1 VIANC
6 PLKVSI
12 IIPTLN
18 EERCLGHTLEH
29 IQQLSPYEVII
40 SDGRSN
46 DKTLEIAKNFT
57 EKLVTGPIGRA
68 VQMNAGASIATG
80 DIFLFL
86 HADSRIAPNSYEKM
100 LFSMTHS
107 EKIGGA
113 FSLYIDSEK
122 RNLRLIAWLANI
134 RSKYLGMTYG
144 DQAFFVRNLTFQK
157 MNGFSEFPICEDID
171 FFKRLRK
178 LGSVILLNEKVFTSP
193 RRWNKEGVW
202 FTTFRNILI
211 AILFKLRFPPSTLTK
226 WYQIIR

>member
-1 VIANC
+1 MANF

-12 IIPTLN
+12 IIPTFN
-18 EERCLGHTLEH
+18 EESCLGHTLEH

-40 SDGRSN
+40 SDGGSN
-46 DKTLEIAKNFT
+46 DKTFEIAKNFT
-57 EKLVTGPIGRA
+57 EKLVTGPTGRA
-68 VQMNAGASIATG
+68 VQMNTGARIATG

-86 HADSRIAPNSYEKM
+86 HADSRIDPNSYEKM
-100 LFSMTHS
+100 LFFMTHS

-113 FSLYIDSEK
+113 FSLHIDSEK

-144 DQAFFVRNLTFQK
+144 DQAFFVRKPIFQN

-211 AILFKLRFPPSTLTK
+211 AILFELRFPLSTLTK

>member
-1 VIANC
+1 MANF

-18 EERCLGHTLEH
+18 EESCLGHTLEH

-40 SDGRSN
+40 SDGGSN
-46 DKTLEIAKNFT
+46 DKTFEIAKNFT
-57 EKLVTGPIGRA
+57 EKLGTGPTGRA
-68 VQMNAGASIATG
+68 VQMNTGARIATG

-86 HADSRIAPNSYEKM
+86 HADSRIDPNSYEKM

-144 DQAFFVRNLTFQK
+144 DQAFFVSNQIFKK

-211 AILFKLRFPPSTLTK
+211 AILFELRFPPSTLTK

>member
-1 VIANC
+1 MANF

-12 IIPTLN
+12 IIPTFN
-18 EERCLGHTLEH
+18 EESCLGHTLEH

-40 SDGRSN
+40 SDGGSN
-46 DKTLEIAKNFT
+46 DKTFEIAKNFT
-57 EKLVTGPIGRA
+57 EKLVTGPTGRA
-68 VQMNAGASIATG
+68 VQMNTGARIATG

-86 HADSRIAPNSYEKM
+86 HADSRIDPNSYEKM

-134 RSKYLGMTYG
+134 RSKYLGMIYG

>member
-1 VIANC
+1 MANF

-12 IIPTLN
+12 IIPTFN
-18 EERCLGHTLEH
+18 EESCLGHTLEH

-40 SDGRSN
+40 SDGGSN
-46 DKTLEIAKNFT
+46 DKTFEIAKNFT

-68 VQMNAGASIATG
+68 LQMNAGARIATG

-86 HADSRIAPNSYEKM
+86 HADSRIDPNSYEKM

-134 RSKYLGMTYG
+134 RSKYLGVTG
-144 DQAFFVRNLTFQK
+144 LVA
-157 MNGFSEFPICEDID
+157 P
-171 FFKRLRK
+171 
-178 LGSVILLNEKVFTSP
+178 
-193 RRWNKEGVW
+193 
-202 FTTFRNILI
+202 
-211 AILFKLRFPPSTLTK
+211 
-226 WYQIIR
+226 

>member
-1 VIANC
+1 MANF
-6 PLKVSI
+6 PVKVSI
-12 IIPTLN
+12 IIPTFN
-18 EERCLGHTLEH
+18 EESCLGHTLEH
-29 IQQLSPYEVII
+29 IQQLSPYEVIV
-40 SDGRSN
+40 SDGGSN
-46 DKTLEIAKNFT
+46 DKTFEIAKNFT
-57 EKLVTGPIGRA
+57 GKLVTGPTGRA
-68 VQMNAGASIATG
+68 VQMNAGARMATG

-86 HADSRIAPNSYEKM
+86 HADSRIDPNSYEKM

-122 RNLRLIAWLANI
+122 RNLRLIAWFANI

-144 DQAFFVRNLTFQK
+144 DQAFFVRNPIFQK

-211 AILFKLRFPPSTLTK
+211 AILFELRFSPRTLTK